1 LSRIPQDEEDLTMQ
15 VTADVDCTP
24 EEARVFLGV
33 PDVRPLQAAVMAH
46 MQERMLA
53 EADRFSPERLMKAW
67 MSLFGRAPPPA
78 SSRTKRDVPKGSEP
92 TP

>member
-1 LSRIPQDEEDLTMQ
+1 MQ

-24 EEARVFLGV
+24 EEARVFLGL

-46 MQERMLA
+46 MEERMLV
-53 EADRFSPERLMKAW
+53 EADRFSPERLVQAW
-67 MSLFGRAPPPA
+67 MALFGQAA
-78 SSRTKRDVPKGSEP
+78 SPGSPRTKRGSSKGSGP